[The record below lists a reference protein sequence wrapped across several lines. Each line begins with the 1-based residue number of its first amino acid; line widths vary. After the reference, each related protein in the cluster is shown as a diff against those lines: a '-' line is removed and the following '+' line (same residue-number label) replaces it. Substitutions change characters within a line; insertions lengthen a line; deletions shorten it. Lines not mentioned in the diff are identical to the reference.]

1 MKNLFPS
8 DPAAFLQC
16 TLEIILYITYYLIL
30 IHEGCALK
38 MMVQASEI
46 QINTAHHGLRIITGK
61 YLGMYKSGPELVDL
75 HSCIHQFQIIR
86 VCQKECIFL
95 IRDIRHD
102 DLQFV
107 LPLKATSEE
116 INENK

>member
-1 MKNLFPS
+1 MENLFRS

-16 TLEIILYITYYLIL
+16 TLKIILYITYYLIL
-30 IHEGCALK
+30 IHEGCTLK

-86 VCQKECIFL
+86 DIVRL
-95 IRDIRHD
+95 TVPVWIR
-102 DLQFV
+102 LQ
-107 LPLKATSEE
+107 E
-116 INENK
+116 